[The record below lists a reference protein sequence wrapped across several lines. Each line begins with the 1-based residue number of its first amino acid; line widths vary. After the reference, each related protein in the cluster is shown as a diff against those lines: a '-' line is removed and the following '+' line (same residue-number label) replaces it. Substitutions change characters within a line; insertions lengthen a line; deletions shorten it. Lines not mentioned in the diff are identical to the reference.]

1 MLFLGRVQKP
11 FFGGWGGGGV
21 MRFLNSSF
29 LGQIQN
35 MYRNKLCVSC
45 VSQHILNLFCAIFDY
60 REATGEVINDHNT
73 LVYTCSHE
81 MRCDMAHKYI
91 SRLGPPSIAN
101 LP

>member
-1 MLFLGRVQKP
+1 MAGLLGSEDPTWKP
-11 FFGGWGGGGV
+11 T
-21 MRFLNSSF
+21 
-29 LGQIQN
+29 
-35 MYRNKLCVSC
+35 YAPY
-45 VSQHILNLFCAIFDY
+45 HISLQGY

-73 LVYTCSHE
+73 FVYTCNHE

>member
-1 MLFLGRVQKP
+1 
-11 FFGGWGGGGV
+11 

-45 VSQHILNLFCAIFDY
+45 VSQHILNLFCATFDY